1 MCIAQIGLEI
11 SYATAFDGSTLPQTL
26 TNLVYE
32 RAAVLYNLAALYSQ
46 LGSAEDRSTPQGLKQ
61 AIKFYQV
68 CIYPSCV
75 LADYDLYSPSIRMPL
90 EPSITCM
97 TQSCR
102 SYTHHWVRRILQ

>member
-11 SYATAFDGSTLPQTL
+11 PYATAFDGSTLPQTL

-68 CIYPSCV
+68 CIYRSCV
-75 LADYDLYSPSIRMPL
+75 CVDYIPYSQSIRMPL
-90 EPSITCM
+90 GPLITCM
-97 TQSCR
+97 TQSYR
-102 SYTHHWVRRILQ
+102 SYMHHWVQRILL